1 MQGDTPPTG
10 LATSLPPS
18 RAIEAAGSVSEPELP
33 VDPGEIILTCPNC
46 GARLHGRAC
55 KLVCRCGY
63 FLSCSDH
70 H

>member
-1 MQGDTPPTG
+1 MQGDTPRTG
-10 LATSLPPS
+10 LTTSLPPS
-18 RAIEAAGSVSEPELP
+18 RAIEAAGTVSEPELP

-46 GARLHGRAC
+46 GARLQDRAC